1 MSLPVVRF
9 RCSMCGTK
17 HPLAMGAISRNPQG
31 GRRALRRRVRS
42 HFGFGIRVGAIRVV
56 KGGDVVDN
64 TELTSLLGGPNKC
77 TKSATCHTI
86 KMCKQD
92 MARNRA
98 KRKEMR
104 CMCNKHPI
112 DPASRLSTPRIVPIM
127 RYGRQRST
135 HMVNNAAEGVVISR
149 VELAD

>member
-1 MSLPVVRF
+1 
-9 RCSMCGTK
+9 MCGTK
-17 HPLAMGAISRNPQG
+17 HPLAMGAISRNPHG

-56 KGGDVVDN
+56 ESGDVVDN
-64 TELTSLLGGPNKC
+64 TELTSLLGGPNEY

-98 KRKEMR
+98 SVRR
-104 CMCNKHPI
+104 CGACAI
-112 DPASRLSTPRIVPIM
+112 STESTPPPVKYTRNSP
-127 RYGRQRST
+127 
-135 HMVNNAAEGVVISR
+135 NNEIWKIEIYSHG
-149 VELAD
+149 E